1 MNISILTKYIVVVLF
16 ILHVFDYEII
26 ADDSIPAVELKEVEV
41 LGESGWIDADGTM
54 NFIPNRKEKRLS
66 NSPGSL
72 IKLMN
77 LPILR
82 ASGDDI
88 VHISGESVDI
98 YINGVKG
105 DGIDLSTFWPMEVK
119 SVQYIENPSDSRFA
133 GSTRVVNFITH
144 QYSAGGVSSTDVS
157 QHFPN
162 NGFYSTAAKLVYKKM
177 TFGAML
183 HGAYM
188 RDHNTTTSGT
198 TVYRDTYYDG
208 VFRDEI
214 KRSEESRQISRTD
227 VMKYSLNARYTNKNF
242 IATHSLSL
250 GWIRDPG
257 SSSVS
262 SDIWTDNLFGFGLS
276 ESWTSS
282 KSLTPQ
288 ISGNYHIR
296 LSDKWHLPFSV
307 AYIFTDNKASSGN
320 RFGDTKEIINSTREK
335 INTID
340 LKIYPWLNISDRMY
354 VQMNLISRWQWFST
368 QYEGSVETLQK
379 QRRVSSSA
387 GVTFGWRPVSSL
399 GLSITPGMD
408 MTLWS
413 IGDIQELSLLP
424 TLNAHLGWTPST
436 KYSLSGSLM
445 FGVKS
450 PSACESNPVIVR
462 NSELMWSSG
471 NPYLKGRT
479 DWDVYLFNTYLCGN
493 GLSFG
498 LGTGYT
504 RIDREIVPEYKTMS
518 SEVGG
523 LLLKYINTGAT
534 DAVRVILSANWT
546 IPSSG
551 LSVSVTPRWDFN
563 NTRDGYHKC
572 FSKLSFDGNASYTFR
587 SFCINVDYT
596 GPYSNLDIAGMKES
610 WSQDKFSIG
619 ATYGNDNLLVSVKV
633 ENVFHSRA
641 KEWTRFISPL
651 FNKEQTCL
659 ATGRRVVI
667 NLSYTF
673 GFGKK
678 VDHSID
684 ISGPETIESSVNKN
698 N

>member
-1 MNISILTKYIVVVLF
+1 MNINTLTKCIV
-16 ILHVFDYEII
+16 II
-26 ADDSIPAVELKEVEV
+26 FFALQTFEHQTLADDSIPTIELKEVEII
-41 LGESGWIDADGTM
+41 GERGWIDADGTM

-88 VHISGESVDI
+88 IHVSGESVDI

-105 DGIDLSTFWPMEVK
+105 NDIDMSTFWPMEVK
-119 SVQYIENPSDSRFA
+119 SVQYMENPSDSRFA
-133 GSTRVVNFITH
+133 GSTYVVNFITH
-144 QYSAGGVSSTDVS
+144 QYKAGGVSSTDVS
-157 QHFPN
+157 QHCPN
-162 NGFYSTAAKLVYKKM
+162 NGFYRTAAKLVYKNM

-183 HGAYM
+183 HGAYI
-188 RDHNTTTSGT
+188 RDHNASTSGT
-198 TVYRDTYYDG
+198 TIYRDIYYDG
-208 VFRDEI
+208 VFHDEI
-214 KRSEESRQISRTD
+214 TRSEESRQISRTD
-227 VMKYSLNARYTNKNF
+227 IMNYSLNARYINKNF

-250 GWIRDPG
+250 GWISDPG

-262 SDIWTDNLFGFGLS
+262 SDIWTDNIFGS
-276 ESWTSS
+276 IMSKSWTSS
-282 KSLTPQ
+282 RSLTPQ
-288 ISGNYHIR
+288 FSGNYHINI
-296 LSDKWHLPFSV
+296 SDKWHLPFSV

-320 RFGDTKEIINSTREK
+320 RFGDTEEILNNTCEK

-340 LKIYPWLNISDRMY
+340 LKVYPWLNISDRMY

-379 QRRVSSSA
+379 QKRVSSTA
-387 GVTFGWRPVSSL
+387 GVTFGWRPVRSM
-399 GLSITPGMD
+399 GLTITPGLAL
-408 MTLWS
+408 TQWS
-413 IGDIQELSLLP
+413 IGDIHEHTLLP
-424 TLNAHLGWTPST
+424 TLNARIGWSPST

-445 FGVKS
+445 LGVK
-450 PSACESNPVIVR
+450 PPTACESNPVVVK

-479 DWDVYLFNTYLCGN
+479 DWDVYLFNTYLLGK

-504 RIDREIVPEYKTMS
+504 RIDREIVPEYEIMS
-518 SEVGG
+518 PETGG
-523 LLLKYINTGAT
+523 LLLKNINAGAT

-551 LSVSVTPRWDFN
+551 LSFSVTPRWDFN
-563 NTRDGYHKC
+563 RNRDRHNRS
-572 FSKLSFDGNASYTFR
+572 FSKLSIDGNASYTFR
-587 SFCINVDYT
+587 SFRIDVDYT
-596 GPYSNLDIAGMKES
+596 GPYSTLDMAGMQES
-610 WSQDKFSIG
+610 WSQEKYSIG
-619 ATYGNDNLLVSVKV
+619 VTYGNGNLLVGVKV
-633 ENVFHSRA
+633 ENVFHS
-641 KEWTRFISPL
+641 KTKGWSRFTSPL
-651 FNKEQTCL
+651 FNTEQTSF
-659 ATGRRVVI
+659 ATGRCAVI

-673 GFGKK
+673 GFGKR

-684 ISGPETIESSVNKN
+684 ISGPETVESSVN
-698 N
+698 

>member
-1 MNISILTKYIVVVLF
+1 MNINTLTKCIVIALFVLQA
-16 ILHVFDYEII
+16 VAYKAI
-26 ADDSIPAVELKEVEV
+26 AEDSIPATELKEVEV
-41 LGESGWIDADGTM
+41 LGKRGWIDADGTM
-54 NFIPNRKEKRLS
+54 NFIPNRREKRLS

-72 IKLMN
+72 IKSMN

-88 VHISGESVDI
+88 VHVSGESVDI

-105 DGIDLSTFWPMEVK
+105 DAIDLSTFWPMEVK
-119 SVQYIENPSDSRFA
+119 SVQYMENPSDSRFA
-133 GSTRVVNFITH
+133 GSTHVVNFITH
-144 QYSAGGVSSTDVS
+144 QYMVGGVSSTDVS

-188 RDHNTTTSGT
+188 RDLNTSASGT
-198 TVYRDTYYDG
+198 TIYRDTYYDG
-208 VFRDEI
+208 AFHDEI
-214 KRSEESRQISRTD
+214 KRSEESQLISRTD

-242 IATHSLSL
+242 IATHSISL
-250 GWIRDPG
+250 GWICDPR

-262 SDIWTDNLFGFGLS
+262 SDIWTDNLFGSGMS

-282 KSLTPQ
+282 RSLTPQ

-296 LSDKWHLPFSV
+296 LTDKWHLPFSV

-320 RFGDTKEIINSTREK
+320 RFGDTKEIFNNTREK
-335 INTID
+335 INTLD

-368 QYEGSVETLQK
+368 QYDGSVETKQNQK
-379 QRRVSSSA
+379 RVSSTA
-387 GVTFGWRPVSSL
+387 GVTFGWRPVRSL
-399 GLSITPGMD
+399 RLSITPGLD
-408 MTLWS
+408 MTQWS
-413 IGDIQELSLLP
+413 IGDIQEHTLLP
-424 TLNAHLGWTPST
+424 TLSAHLGWSPST
-436 KYSLSGSLM
+436 KYSMSGSLM

-450 PSACESNPVIVR
+450 PTACESNPVIVK
-462 NSELMWSSG
+462 NSALMWSSG

-504 RIDREIVPEYKTMS
+504 RIAREIVPEYETMS
-518 SEVGG
+518 SEAGG
-523 LLLKYINTGAT
+523 LLLKYINAGAT

-546 IPSSG
+546 IPNTG
-551 LSVSVTPRWDFN
+551 LSVSLTPRWDFN
-563 NTRDGYHKC
+563 NTRDGHHKS

-587 SFCINVDYT
+587 SFCINVEYT
-596 GPYSNLDIAGMKES
+596 GPYSNLDMAGMKES

-619 ATYGNDNLLVSVKV
+619 ATYGNGNLLVGVKV

-641 KEWTRFISPL
+641 KEWTRFTSAL
-651 FNKEQTCL
+651 FNTEQTCL
-659 ATGRRVVI
+659 ATGRRAVI

-673 GFGKK
+673 GFGKR

-684 ISGPETIESSVNKN
+684 ISEPETIESSVNKN